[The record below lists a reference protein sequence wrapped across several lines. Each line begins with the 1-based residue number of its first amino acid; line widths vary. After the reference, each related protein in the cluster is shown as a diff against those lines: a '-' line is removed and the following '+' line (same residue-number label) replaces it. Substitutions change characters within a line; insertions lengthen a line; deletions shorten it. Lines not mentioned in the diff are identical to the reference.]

1 MTPVVGSLIAQAGSS
16 LLQGK
21 AGRAQAMAEK
31 QRADNNAFIGRTR
44 AIQTDT
50 AARTS
55 LDGEIANMQT
65 VLATNQQ
72 KSGVGTFEMMRELR
86 DVRSRERRVAFSN
99 EMAGVYDQQA
109 ASRNALAEG
118 RASSLSGLVG
128 AAGPSSE
135 LYGMWRKKRG

>member
-1 MTPVVGSLIAQAGSS
+1 MDPATASLIAQGGMS
-16 LLQGK
+16 LLQGR
-21 AGRAQAMAEK
+21 AGRAKALGEK

-55 LDGEIANMQT
+55 LDGELANMQT

-72 KSGVGTFEMMRELR
+72 RAGLGTFEMMRELR
-86 DVRSRERRVAFSN
+86 DIRSRERRVAFSN

-109 ASRNALAEG
+109 ASRNAQSEA
-118 RASSLSGLVG
+118 RAASLSGLVG
-128 AAGPSSE
+128 AAGPSFD
-135 LYGMWRKKRG
+135 LYERWRKKRG